1 MPVSSR
7 LIVNPASLKLKRA
20 AIAPLIEAF
29 RAAAAHG

>member
-1 MPVSSR
+1 VSSR

-29 RAAAAHG
+29 GRAARG